1 LATLFGLNRPLT
13 LAATFINNPLLQPL
27 LVAGSLQLGHLAT
40 HGSLVSLS
48 PAALLATPLT
58 EQLLAWMVGS
68 LILSAIVGGAVAL
81 FVYVFLAARSGGP
94 REREWRGYVNGRF
107 RAAGWYARGF
117 VRWKTRLDRIFGLL
131 LTEDLGN
138 GPVVDLGCG
147 HGATLALV
155 AFRDP
160 RRTLS
165 GCDLD
170 AGRIEAA
177 SQGLSGLDAH
187 LSTSQV
193 QTFPLPPA
201 GLILII
207 DVLQYLDPAD
217 QASLL
222 RRCAGA
228 LAPGGR
234 LIFRLPDTRGGP
246 LGGVT
251 RLLDRLLLLIGGW
264 SSRPAYQ
271 SPEVYVG
278 LLAEVGMSVKVQ
290 RYRNWLPLA
299 HTLFFARKSAQWQ

>member
-1 LATLFGLNRPLT
+1 
-13 LAATFINNPLLQPL
+13 
-27 LVAGSLQLGHLAT
+27 V
-40 HGSLVSLS
+40 
-48 PAALLATPLT
+48 
-58 EQLLAWMVGS
+58 
-68 LILSAIVGGAVAL
+68 
-81 FVYVFLAARSGGP
+81 VYVVLAARSGDP
-94 REREWRGYVNGRF
+94 REREWRRYVNERF

-131 LTEDLGN
+131 LAEDLGS

-160 RRTLS
+160 RRKLS

-177 SQGLSGLDAH
+177 SQALSGLDTH
-187 LSTSQV
+187 LSKGHV
-193 QTFPLPPA
+193 QTFPLSPA

-207 DVLQYLDPAD
+207 DVLQYLNPAD

-222 RRCAGA
+222 RRCAEA
-228 LAPGGR
+228 LEPGGR

-246 LGGVT
+246 LGRAT
-251 RLLDRLLLLIGGW
+251 RLLDRFLLRIGGW
-264 SSRPAYQ
+264 RTVPAYQ
-271 SPEVYVG
+271 APEAYVG
-278 LLAEVGMSVKVQ
+278 ILAESRMSVTVR

-299 HTLFFARKSAQWQ
+299 HTLFCASKSATRE